1 MTIQSTRRGF
11 LAAGTGLVLSLTL
24 PLRGLAAKLGDPSQ
38 VDAEGSFAHNAFIR
52 IGTDDTVTVLVKHL
66 EMGQGPYTG
75 LTTLV
80 AEELDANWDQMQAV
94 GAPAD
99 TSNFINS
106 ALGVQGTGGST
117 SMMSSFLP
125 MRQAGAAARQML
137 IAAAAAE
144 WGVAAGEIT
153 IKAGILTHAASGK
166 TSGFGAFAEAASK
179 LPVPENPQLKDPKD
193 FVFIGKDRARID
205 TASKINGSA
214 KFTLDHYPEGMLV
227 VMVAH
232 APKFGAVVAG
242 FDDTEALAVPG
253 VEMVREIPSGIAVYA
268 KNTWAAM
275 KGREALVID
284 WDESKAETRS
294 SDQIFDAYAKA
305 AAEGG
310 VPVEETGDMVAAFS
324 GAEQVIEA
332 EYRLPYLAHAPLEAL
347 DAIIEVKEGKAE
359 LTYGCQF
366 PTVDQMAFAGTYGI
380 APEDVKINVLMA
392 GGSFGRRAQGSAH
405 FATEMATVARAAGR
419 DGAFKLQWT
428 REDDIRGG
436 HYRPAALHKMRAGL
450 DKNGRIVAWENNI
463 ATQSIMQGTV
473 MEASLQG
480 KPDPFTFEGSA
491 HLAYD
496 LGTRR
501 VGWSRMESPVSVLWF
516 RSVGHTHTAYAVET
530 FLDEVLEAAGK
541 DAIEGRLE
549 LLGADAT
556 RERAVIEK
564 AREISGW
571 KGRKGENGKAY
582 GFAFVKSFGS
592 YVAQVAEVEDRDGLP
607 RVTKVWVAVDC
618 GVTVNPN
625 LVTAQ
630 CEGGVGFA
638 LSTAL
643 YSEIT
648 LAEGGEVEQSN
659 YHDYPLLRI
668 TEMPAVEVAIIDS
681 TEAPSGIGE
690 PPVPP
695 LAPAVGNAWRQLSG
709 ATKRQLPFARAEA

>member
-1 MTIQSTRRGF
+1 MTIETTRRGF
-11 LAAGTGLVLSLTL
+11 MATGSGLLLSLTL
-24 PLRGLAAKLGDPSQ
+24 PLGAAAAKTGEAAVAGFEP
-38 VDAEGSFAHNAFIR
+38 NAFIR
-52 IGTDDTVTVLVKHL
+52 IGTDHSVTVLVKHL

-94 GAPAD
+94 GAPAN
-99 TSNFINS
+99 TPLYANG

-125 MRQAGAAARQML
+125 MREAAAAARQML
-137 IAAAAAE
+137 ITAAAAE
-144 WGVAAGEIT
+144 WGVPADEIV
-153 IKAGILTHAASGK
+153 IKAGILSHQGTGK
-166 TSGFGAFAEAASK
+166 NAGFGDFAEAASK
-179 LPVPENPQLKDPKD
+179 LPVPDAPKLKDPKD
-193 FVFIGKDRARID
+193 FVFIGKDRPRLD
-205 TASKINGSA
+205 TASKVNGSA

-232 APKFGAVVAG
+232 APKFGAVVKS
-242 FDDTEALAVPG
+242 FDDTEALAVAG
-253 VEMVREIPSGIAVYA
+253 VEMVRQVPMGVAVYA
-268 KNTWAAM
+268 RNTWAAM
-275 KGREALVID
+275 KGREALVIE
-284 WDESKAETRS
+284 WDESKAEIRS
-294 SDQIFDAYAKA
+294 SDAIFADYAKA

-310 VPVEETGDMVAAFS
+310 LTVEETGDLAEAFK
-324 GAEQVIEA
+324 GAEKVLEA

-347 DAIIEVKEGKAE
+347 DAIIEIKEGKAV

-366 PTVDQMAFAGTYGI
+366 PTVDQMAFAGTFGI
-380 APEDVKINVLMA
+380 EPSDVTINVLMA

-405 FATEMATVARAAGR
+405 FAIEMAEVAKAAGR
-419 DGAFKLQWT
+419 DGVFKLQWT

-450 DKNGRIVAWENNI
+450 DKDGKIVAWENVI
-463 ATQSIMQGTV
+463 ATQSIMMGTV
-473 MEASLQG
+473 MEPSLNG
-480 KPDPFTFEGSA
+480 GPDPFTFEGSA

-501 VGWSRMESPVSVLWF
+501 IGWSAMQTDVSVLWW
-516 RSVGHTHTAYAVET
+516 RSVGHSHTAYAVET

-549 LLGADAT
+549 LLSAEAT

-564 AREISGW
+564 VREISGW

-592 YVAQVAEVEDRDGLP
+592 YVAQVAEVEDKDGLP
-607 RVTKVWVAVDC
+607 RVTRVWVAVDC
-618 GVTVNPN
+618 GLAVNPN
-625 LVTAQ
+625 LITAQ

-668 TEMPAVEVAIIDS
+668 TEMPAVEVAIIAS
-681 TEAPSGIGE
+681 NEAPSGIGE

-695 LAPAVGNAWRQLSG
+695 LAPAVGNAWRQLTG
-709 ATKRQLPFARAEA
+709 RTKRQLPFARAEA